1 MAFISFFLR
10 AALDRLDFR
19 GLRIVRPATHDDRQA
34 MPYMEN
40 LIVAVAAFGNKC
52 AATLLVIRVR

>member
-1 MAFISFFLR
+1 MAFISFFFI

-19 GLRIVRPATHDDRQA
+19 GLRIARPATHDDSQA
-34 MPYMEN
+34 MPYMKN

-52 AATLLVIRVR
+52 AAVLLMICVP

>member
-1 MAFISFFLR
+1 MAFISFFLS

-19 GLRIVRPATHDDRQA
+19 RLRIGRPATHDDSQA

-40 LIVAVAAFGNKC
+40 LIAAVAAFGNKC
-52 AATLLVIRVR
+52 AATLMVIRVR

>member
-1 MAFISFFLR
+1 MHLFHFFFS

-19 GLRIVRPATHDDRQA
+19 RLRMVRLATHDDSQA

-40 LIVAVAAFGNKC
+40 LIAAVAAFGNKC
-52 AATLLVIRVR
+52 AATLLVFCVR

>member
-1 MAFISFFLR
+1 M
-10 AALDRLDFR
+10 
-19 GLRIVRPATHDDRQA
+19 VRPATHDDSQA

-52 AATLLVIRVR
+52 AATLLVIRFR